1 MVLTLRE
8 KTYTIRLSH
17 ICDRWEVIKV
27 NVRKLLAKMV
37 EIAVSVEMLSNLIGT
52 SKSTFYRKLTNKGED
67 FTVGEANAIAR
78 ALALSADEF
87 TAIFFA

>member
-1 MVLTLRE
+1 MTDQPMPPFPRQCGHFMWE
-8 KTYTIRLSH
+8 KR
-17 ICDRWEVIKV
+17 
-27 NVRKLLAKMV
+27 AKMV
-37 EIAVSVEMLSNLIGT
+37 ENAVSVEMLSNLIGT

-78 ALALSADEF
+78 ALALSAEEF